1 MMSRT
6 DLLLRQRQTRIAE
19 MLERQGRVIAG
30 DLALAFGVSEDTVR
44 RDLREMAA
52 QGLCERVYGGALPL
66 PKSSGNL
73 ALRSTLDLAAK
84 ARLAQVALGEI
95 RPGMTVFFD
104 AGSTNLAIAQALA
117 PHLDICAITNAP
129 LIATALL
136 QQQIAHITVIGG
148 QIDHHVGGTLG
159 ARAIR
164 DLDRLCPDLCI
175 LGACG
180 IDAVAGISAFSA
192 EDAAFK
198 EAAADCSKSILV
210 AVTADKLGTAAP
222 FRVMA
227 SHRCN
232 DVITEDNADPS
243 ILEALAGLGIR
254 ILLAQAPQQG

>member
-1 MMSRT
+1 MSRT
-6 DLLLRQRQTRIAE
+6 DLLLRQRQTRIVE
-19 MLERQGRVIAG
+19 MLETQGRVIAG
-30 DLALAFGVSEDTVR
+30 DLALEFGVSEDTVR

-66 PKSSGNL
+66 PKSAGNL

-84 ARLAQVALGEI
+84 ARLAQVASREI

-117 PHLDICAITNAP
+117 PQSEISAITNAP
-129 LIATALL
+129 LIATALMER
-136 QQQIAHITVIGG
+136 QIAHITLIGG

-164 DLDRLCPDLCI
+164 DLDRLNPDLCI

-198 EAAADCSKSILV
+198 EAVADCSASVMV

-222 FRVMA
+222 FKVMA
-227 SHRCN
+227 SHRCHC
-232 DVITEDNADPS
+232 VITESNADPT
-243 ILEALAGLGIR
+243 ILEAMAGLGIR
-254 ILLAQAPQQG
+254 ILLAPAAQQA